1 MPAVGIVDGG
11 WVVGKVFEGVE
22 EGGEADD
29 LWEEV
34 SGWGLVR
41 GWV

>member
-29 LWEEV
+29 LW
-34 SGWGLVR
+34 GGGRLVDGDR
-41 GWV
+41 